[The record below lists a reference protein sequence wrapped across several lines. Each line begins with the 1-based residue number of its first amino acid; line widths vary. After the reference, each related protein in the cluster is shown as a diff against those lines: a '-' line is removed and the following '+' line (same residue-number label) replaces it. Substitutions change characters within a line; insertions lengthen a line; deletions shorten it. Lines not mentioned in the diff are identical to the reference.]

1 MTTQTTLN
9 KTQTN
14 TTLDITLNKI
24 LIYSFIVDFMK
35 QGCSHQTCQK
45 LDLLKREIEKGY
57 NSPSTASLNIFN
69 KNLFIFDYEDYVE
82 MYKSVQGELL

>member
-1 MTTQTTLN
+1 MTTPN
-9 KTQTN
+9 N

-69 KNLFIFDYEDYVE
+69 KNLFIFDYKDYVE
-82 MYKSVQGELL
+82 MYKFIHGGLS

>member
-1 MTTQTTLN
+1 MTP
-9 KTQTN
+9 
-14 TTLDITLNKI
+14 TLDITLNKI

-45 LDLLKREIEKGY
+45 LDLLKREIEKGF

-69 KNLFIFDYEDYVE
+69 KNLFIFDYKDYVE
-82 MYKSVQGELL
+82 MYKSVQGELQ

>member
-1 MTTQTTLN
+1 MTTQTTPTLN
-9 KTQTN
+9 TGI
-14 TTLDITLNKI
+14 DITLNKI

-57 NSPSTASLNIFN
+57 NSPSTASLNIL
-69 KNLFIFDYEDYVE
+69 NLFIFGYKDYVE
-82 MYKSVQGELL
+82 MYKSVQGELQ

>member
-1 MTTQTTLN
+1 MTTQT
-9 KTQTN
+9 QTTPN
-14 TTLDITLNKI
+14 TTPTLDITLNKI

-69 KNLFIFDYEDYVE
+69 KNLFIFDYKDYVE
-82 MYKSVQGELL
+82 MYKSVNGDLQ

>member
-1 MTTQTTLN
+1 MTDISLN
-9 KTQTN
+9 KT
-14 TTLDITLNKI
+14 

-35 QGCSHQTCQK
+35 QGCSYQTCQK

-69 KNLFIFDYEDYVE
+69 KNLFVFEYKDYVE
-82 MYKSVQGELL
+82 MYKSVNGELL

>member
-9 KTQTN
+9 
-14 TTLDITLNKI
+14 ITLNKI

-69 KNLFIFDYEDYVE
+69 KNLFIFDYKDYVE
-82 MYKSVQGELL
+82 MYKSVNGELL

>member
-1 MTTQTTLN
+1 MTTP
-9 KTQTN
+9 
-14 TTLDITLNKI
+14 TLDITLNKI

-35 QGCSHQTCQK
+35 KGCSHQTCQK

-69 KNLFIFDYEDYVE
+69 KNLFIFDYKDYVE
-82 MYKSVQGELL
+82 MYKSVNGELL